1 MALFGARPEAPRLG
15 GKAAALARERNRD
28 RDSGQETER
37 LVLAALR
44 EVQAETMTP
53 LEALQTLDRLS
64 SRLRTGGGAVIDSSP
79 EADASED
86 LDTAASPATSPT
98 ILRVDSTRSSAIRP
112 WVSTRSPSMFGPS
125 TQLRATSRWLT
136 VAGKS

>member
-44 EVQAETMTP
+44 EVQADTMTP

-64 SRLRTGGGAVIDSSP
+64 ARLRSAGGAVIDSSP
-79 EADASED
+79 EATAREAPED
-86 LDTAASPATSPT
+86 PASPDQTDTGPT
-98 ILRVDSTRSSAIRP
+98 H
-112 WVSTRSPSMFGPS
+112 G
-125 TQLRATSRWLT
+125 
-136 VAGKS
+136 